1 MDSWLLD
8 NKQEKKQKHNNLLS
22 HPGIQPY
29 SFTSD
34 FFTAFDFP
42 RFLKLSYKQ
51 KKKMINYDQVE
62 QKSTIFRPAF
72 CCKNVENSPLL
83 LTSCVIFG
91 KWLYLDG
98 CFFFCEMWKIKRISS
113 QSCCEQQVQNT
124 WDGTNK
130 HWRSYTDAN
139 VTLTVVDCLWP
150 QFYCSLSYPLLFS
163 LPPERGGTFS
173 YF

>member
-1 MDSWLLD
+1 LTSREFPSEAILD
-8 NKQEKKQKHNNLLS
+8 GQLVIRQQTRKKKKHNNNLLS

-91 KWLYLDG
+91 K
-98 CFFFCEMWKIKRISS
+98 
-113 QSCCEQQVQNT
+113 
-124 WDGTNK
+124 
-130 HWRSYTDAN
+130 
-139 VTLTVVDCLWP
+139 
-150 QFYCSLSYPLLFS
+150 
-163 LPPERGGTFS
+163 
-173 YF
+173 